1 MQFER
6 QRSACEN
13 LVLDV
18 MSSSEYIDSLFE
30 RLGRAGYVADKN
42 IVVPLFLSLK
52 LQKPLLLEG
61 EPGCGKTELATVL
74 SSVFG
79 VELIRLQCYE
89 GLDANAAIYEWNYQ
103 RQMIAIR
110 LAESKKKSTSKNVE
124 KQIFSKEFLLPRPLL
139 STILAC
145 NRTPK
150 KKKRDSLAPPAILLI
165 DEVDRADEEFE
176 GLLLEF
182 LGEFQVTVPE
192 IGTFRADVPPLV
204 IITSNRTRDLGD
216 GLRRRCI
223 YSYISYPTK
232 EREMDIVSRKIPASS
247 SRLQTEVVGFV
258 ERVRSENQIFKK
270 PGISETID
278 WTNALVSM
286 GADQR
291 GEEKLLNENIV
302 GETISVLL
310 KDPEDL
316 KKFNSEKIRE
326 VLK

>member
-145 NRTPK
+145 NRAPK
-150 KKKRDSLAPPAILLI
+150 KKKRD
-165 DEVDRADEEFE
+165 FE
-176 GLLLEF
+176 K
-182 LGEFQVTVPE
+182 Q
-192 IGTFRADVPPLV
+192 
-204 IITSNRTRDLGD
+204 
-216 GLRRRCI
+216 
-223 YSYISYPTK
+223 
-232 EREMDIVSRKIPASS
+232 
-247 SRLQTEVVGFV
+247 
-258 ERVRSENQIFKK
+258 
-270 PGISETID
+270 
-278 WTNALVSM
+278 
-286 GADQR
+286 
-291 GEEKLLNENIV
+291 
-302 GETISVLL
+302 
-310 KDPEDL
+310 
-316 KKFNSEKIRE
+316 
-326 VLK
+326 